1 MRQSLSG
8 TRAAKPHPTAWSRSL
23 SDTVLSSRSIALER
37 GPYTKVPTDPQ
48 PRQAT
53 QHAGRWRLH
62 ANRSY
67 ALRNS
72 DHQQDRRNREPFDF
86 SSIGS
91 VGNRRYRTVRR
102 PRKPVGDRI
111 GMFWNGDISRR
122 GSVAIS
128 TKTRGGRAES
138 GGRLRHQRW
147 PDGPVAMPWPR
158 SQRTA
163 RHRRLVRRSA
173 PRRRFHPG

>member
-8 TRAAKPHPTAWSRSL
+8 TRAAKLHPTAWSCSL

-37 GPYTKVPTDPQ
+37 GLYTKVPTDPQ

-67 ALRNS
+67 GLRNS
-72 DHQQDRRNREPFDF
+72 DHQQNRRDREPFDF

-91 VGNRRYRTVRR
+91 VGSRRYRTVRR
-102 PRKPVGDRI
+102 SRKPVGDRI

-122 GSVAIS
+122 SQSPVTRQSAAPISAVSSSLSSSGSRHPSFAPAIGTHS
-128 TKTRGGRAES
+128 E
-138 GGRLRHQRW
+138 
-147 PDGPVAMPWPR
+147 
-158 SQRTA
+158 TA
-163 RHRRLVRRSA
+163 SSWAR
-173 PRRRFHPG
+173 